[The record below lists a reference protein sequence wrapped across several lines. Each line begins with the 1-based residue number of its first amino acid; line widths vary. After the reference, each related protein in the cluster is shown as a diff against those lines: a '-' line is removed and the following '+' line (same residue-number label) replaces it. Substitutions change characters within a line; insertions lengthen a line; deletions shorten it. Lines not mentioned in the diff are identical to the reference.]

1 MPSTSFPFLVA
12 VLFSS
17 EEPGSP
23 CLQRLAQESMR
34 QDFLEETE
42 YMERPDRLETAEISM
57 GHHNLNPIKLCFLAS
72 RVSQAR
78 VRLDYGQWHEGS
90 KGGAVEV
97 GYDLS
102 RVIQNT
108 LSGKGG
114 WDDWN
119 TKILGEGW
127 RLMLLVV
134 FFCFFLQDSGWFLI
148 VMDCVYLCTCKG
160 VSIYT
165 YCICIYIYTYRLH
178 LDTSVP
184 PSTVSTG
191 EASVV
196 SMALKSETL
205 QLWNEPCA

>member
-119 TKILGEGW
+119 TRILGEEW
-127 RLMLLVV
+127 RLMLLVA
-134 FFCFFLQDSGWFLI
+134 FFLVFSLRFGMIFWLWWI
-148 VMDCVYLCTCKG
+148 VYIYVHVKEYL
-160 VSIYT
+160 YT
-165 YCICIYIYTYRLH
+165 YCICIYRLQ
-178 LDTSVP
+178 LDTPVP
-184 PSTVSTG
+184 PSTASTG